1 MGKLILKGGVSA
13 PLTNYVDDVFSAY
26 TYVGNGGTQT
36 ITNGMDLAGKGGLVW
51 LKMRGSPPQSH
62 ELIDTAR
69 GSNKWLQSDT
79 LNAQSTL
86 ATIITAFNSNGF
98 SLGAGDFAQAAST
111 TGASWTF
118 IKKARFF
125 DIVTYTGNGGTQTL
139 SHALGQSPGMVI
151 IKRTDAASTDGW
163 YVWHR
168 GTAAGNYLLLNA
180 TAAQAATVAA
190 TKFGNNTITVD
201 PTSTQF
207 TVGSYTDLN
216 VSAGTFVAYLFAHDA
231 AADGIIQCGAYTNNT
246 TVTLGWEPQF
256 ILTRFSTV
264 GDNWNIFDSSR
275 GFVADVATVNPRLV
289 ADATSAEGTLAR
301 VAPTATGFVTT
312 GSGATTGIY
321 IAIRRSNKPP
331 TLGTQVYNAVA
342 RTGTSAAA
350 TVSGVGFAP
359 DLIFHHA
366 RNFSGGGI
374 FVDRLRGISPV
385 LQATSIAAEFSSSDI
400 LTAFIPDG
408 VTLGVDAGNY
418 MNVSGT
424 NYINWFLKRA
434 PGVFEQVIYSGN
446 GGTLNVSHNLG
457 VIPEL
462 MIVKNRGNG
471 NYWAGYHKDLGN
483 TYSISLNQNIA
494 KDNATSRWGNT
505 TPTASVFT
513 VTSINETNGI
523 FIYVA
528 YLFASLAGISKV
540 GSYTGNGSSQT
551 INCAFT
557 TGARFIMIKRAD
569 AVGDWFVWDTVRGI
583 IAANDPHVSLNTATA
598 EVGTDDSVDP
608 DTSGFI
614 VNQVAGIDVNV
625 TASTYIFLAF
635 A

>member
-1 MGKLILKGGVSA
+1 M
-13 PLTNYVDDVFSAY
+13 
-26 TYVGNGGTQT
+26 
-36 ITNGMDLAGKGGLVW
+36 
-51 LKMRGSPPQSH
+51 
-62 ELIDTAR
+62 
-69 GSNKWLQSDT
+69 
-79 LNAQSTL
+79 
-86 ATIITAFNSNGF
+86 
-98 SLGAGDFAQAAST
+98 
-111 TGASWTF
+111 
-118 IKKARFF
+118 
-125 DIVTYTGNGGTQTL
+125 
-139 SHALGQSPGMVI
+139 
-151 IKRTDAASTDGW
+151 
-163 YVWHR
+163 
-168 GTAAGNYLLLNA
+168 
-180 TAAQAATVAA
+180 
-190 TKFGNNTITVD
+190 
-201 PTSTQF
+201 
-207 TVGSYTDLN
+207 
-216 VSAGTFVAYLFAHDA
+216 
-231 AADGIIQCGAYTNNT
+231 
-246 TVTLGWEPQF
+246 
-256 ILTRFSTV
+256 
-264 GDNWNIFDSSR
+264 
-275 GFVADVATVNPRLV
+275 
-289 ADATSAEGTLAR
+289 
-301 VAPTATGFVTT
+301 
-312 GSGATTGIY
+312 
-321 IAIRRSNKPP
+321 
-331 TLGTQVYNAVA
+331 
-342 RTGTSAAA
+342 
-350 TVSGVGFAP
+350 
-359 DLIFHHA
+359 
-366 RNFSGGGI
+366 
-374 FVDRLRGISPV
+374 
-385 LQATSIAAEFSSSDI
+385 
-400 LTAFIPDG
+400 
-408 VTLGVDAGNY
+408 DAGNY

-434 PGVFEQVIYSGN
+434 PGVFEQVLYTGN

-513 VTSINETNGI
+513 VTSINETNGT
-523 FIYVA
+523 FNYVA

-583 IAANDPHVSLNTATA
+583 IAANDPHVSLNTITA